1 MFKTRG
7 GGGQR
12 LFEQCSKKT
21 ADLVEDGTP
30 YLDSFD
36 ASAVEVTTAATR
48 IIKYVKFP
56 AMSARS
62 EKPI

>member
-1 MFKTRG
+1 MF
-7 GGGQR
+7 
-12 LFEQCSKKT
+12 KKT